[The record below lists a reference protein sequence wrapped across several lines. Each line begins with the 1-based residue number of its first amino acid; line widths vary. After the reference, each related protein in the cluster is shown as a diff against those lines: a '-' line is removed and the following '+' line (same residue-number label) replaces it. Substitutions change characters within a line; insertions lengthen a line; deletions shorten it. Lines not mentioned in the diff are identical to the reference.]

1 MTNVMTIYADRL
13 ARIKTNVGLSRED
26 VARVVGASSRT
37 VARWASGANMPR
49 GVTRERLLELA
60 TISQQLAK
68 VMRPDAA
75 AAWLFEPNPLLKNN
89 RPVDLVAQ
97 GRFQEVLDLI
107 DAVGEGV
114 FV

>member
-1 MTNVMTIYADRL
+1 MVSIYADRL
-13 ARIKTNVGLSRED
+13 ERIKASVGLSRED
-26 VARVVGASSRT
+26 VARVVGANSRT

-49 GVTRERLLELA
+49 GVTRQRLLELA
-60 TISQQLAK
+60 AVSQQLAK
-68 VMRPDAA
+68 VMTPDSAS
-75 AAWLFEPNPLLKNN
+75 AWLYEPNPLLNNN

-107 DAVGEGV
+107 DAIGEGV